1 MSTERIESVI
11 DKFYSKYPNFG
22 SLGFLDLETTGF
34 EKTAR
39 IIEIGMIVVVPGFEK
54 NEYYEFETLIN
65 PGVEIRD
72 KITEV
77 TGITNAELKDAP
89 GEDEAYMKFIN
100 WYKRFTPNKLVAH
113 NAAFDR
119 SKLQNNLLRLGYDL
133 GNCLPDFICTMQLSR
148 KYNKEV
154 ANDQLKTIADYYG
167 FKNSQAHRALADT
180 ETCAYAFARTLLEH
194 NYVS

>member
-1 MSTERIESVI
+1 MSTERIEPII
-11 DKFYSKYPNFG
+11 DKFYKKYPNFG
-22 SLGFLDLETTGF
+22 TIGFIDLETTGF

-39 IIEIGMIVVVPGFEK
+39 LIEIGMIVVVPGFEK
-54 NEYYEFETLIN
+54 NEFYEFETLIN

-100 WYKRFTPNKLVAH
+100 WYKKFNPNKLVAH
-113 NAAFDR
+113 NASFDR
-119 SKLQNNLLRLGYDL
+119 GKLQNNLLRLGYDL

-148 KYNKEV
+148 RYNKEV
-154 ANDQLKTIADYYG
+154 ANDQLKTIAEYYG
-167 FKNSQAHRALADT
+167 FKNLQAHRALADT
-180 ETCAYAFARTLLEH
+180 ETCAYAFGRLMTE
-194 NYVS
+194 NDYVS